1 MDFSGIYP
9 PVVTPFDERGE
20 VSYDRFEENLE
31 KWSRTG
37 LAGFVIFGSNGEY
50 VFLTAEE
57 KLKLIERAAKTV
69 PGGKK
74 IIAGTGCEST
84 RETIALTNAAADA
97 GAAAALVVTP
107 CYYSD
112 KMNKKALF
120 NHYSMIA
127 DNSKIPVLLYNVP
140 KYTGVNMAPDLVAE
154 LSKHPNIVGIKDST
168 GNVAQIGEI
177 LNRVEEGFNVLVGT
191 AGALYPAL
199 AIGAAGGVLALANI
213 APAECVDV
221 YNLFKAGRH
230 TEARDIYRRM
240 LPVNT
245 AVTATY
251 GIAGLKAAMDMLGYY
266 GGPPR
271 SPLLPLDD
279 EGKAAVRRILET
291 AGLI

>member
-251 GIAGLKAAMDMLGYY
+251 GIAGLKAAMDIMGYY

>member
-31 KWSRTG
+31 KWSSTG

-84 RETIALTNAAADA
+84 RDTISLTNAAADA
-97 GAAAALVVTP
+97 GAAAALIVTP

-112 KMNKKALF
+112 KMSKKALL
-120 NHYSMIA
+120 NHYITVA

-168 GNVAQIGEI
+168 GNVAQLGEI
-177 LNRVEEGFNVLVGT
+177 LNGVEEDFYVLVGT

-221 YNLFKAGRH
+221 YNLFKSGRH
-230 TEARDIYRRM
+230 NEARDIYRRM

-251 GIAGLKAAMDMLGYY
+251 GIAGLKAAMDIIGYY

>member
-84 RETIALTNAAADA
+84 RETIALTNAAAAA
-97 GAAAALVVTP
+97 GAAAALIVTP

-251 GIAGLKAAMDMLGYY
+251 GIAGLKAAMDIIGYY

>member
-57 KLKLIERAAKTV
+57 KLKLIERAARTV

-97 GAAAALVVTP
+97 GAAAALIVTP

-127 DNSKIPVLLYNVP
+127 DNSKIPILLYNVP

-230 TEARDIYRRM
+230 TEARNIYRRM

-251 GIAGLKAAMDMLGYY
+251 GIAGLKAAMDIIGYY

>member
-97 GAAAALVVTP
+97 GAAAALIVTP

-177 LNRVEEGFNVLVGT
+177 LNRVEGGFNVLVGT

-245 AVTATY
+245 AVTAAY
-251 GIAGLKAAMDMLGYY
+251 GIAGLKAAMDIIGYY

-279 EGKAAVRRILET
+279 EGKAAVRKILET

>member
-97 GAAAALVVTP
+97 GAAAALIVTP

-251 GIAGLKAAMDMLGYY
+251 GIAGLKAAMDIIGYY

>member
-97 GAAAALVVTP
+97 GAAAALIVTP

-177 LNRVEEGFNVLVGT
+177 LNRVEGGFNVLVGT

-251 GIAGLKAAMDMLGYY
+251 GIAGLKAAMDIIGYY

-279 EGKAAVRRILET
+279 EGKAAVRKILET

>member
-9 PVVTPFDERGE
+9 PVVTPFDENGE

-57 KLKLIERAAKTV
+57 KLKLIERAARTV

-97 GAAAALVVTP
+97 GAAAALIVTP

-251 GIAGLKAAMDMLGYY
+251 GIAGLKAAMDIIGYY